1 MFPDVLS
8 QSVGKHD
15 LNLFLP
21 EIRRYFMIRI
31 LTDSAS
37 DILPAEAE
45 QLGVTVIPLNVTLE
59 DGTVL
64 RDGVDMTPSAYYE
77 ILAGCRKLPTTSQP
91 SPELFENFFLEAAAA
106 GDEVIG
112 IFLSHALPG
121 TYQCAKL
128 AADMANVD
136 NVHFVDSGHVCLSEA
151 LLVRLAV
158 QLRDSGKTA
167 GQIAA
172 ILEHAKEHLHL
183 VAAIDDLKYLRKG
196 GRLPAA
202 VAVAGGM
209 LGIKPLITI
218 KEGKVAMAGK
228 ARGLP
233 GAYVA
238 LFKKVEELGGIS
250 AAVPALAGYTLSARE
265 VQPIQTYLQDNL
277 QCAEP
282 LVRQIGCVIGTHAG
296 PGAFGLAFFDQGL
309 EL

>member
-1 MFPDVLS
+1 
-8 QSVGKHD
+8 
-15 LNLFLP
+15 
-21 EIRRYFMIRI
+21 MIRI

-112 IFLSHALPG
+112 IFLSHALSG

-136 NVHFVDSGHVCLSEA
+136 NVLFVDSGHVCLSEA
-151 LLVRLAV
+151 LLVRLAI

-218 KEGKVAMAGK
+218 QDGKVAMAGK

-238 LFKKVEELGGIS
+238 LFKKIEEMGGIS
-250 AAVPALAGYTLSARE
+250 PAFPALAGYTVSPRE
-265 VQPIQTYLQDNL
+265 VTPIQTYLRDNL
-277 QCAEP
+277 QQEDL

-296 PGAFGLAFFDQGL
+296 PGAFGIAFFDKAL
-309 EL
+309 TLDL

>member
-1 MFPDVLS
+1 
-8 QSVGKHD
+8 
-15 LNLFLP
+15 
-21 EIRRYFMIRI
+21 MIRI

-112 IFLSHALPG
+112 IFLSHALSG

-136 NVHFVDSGHVCLSEA
+136 NVLFVDSGHVCLSEA

-218 KEGKVAMAGK
+218 QNGKVAMAGK

-238 LFKKVEELGGIS
+238 LFKEVEEMGGINP
-250 AAVPALAGYTLSARE
+250 AFPALAGYTVSPRE
-265 VQPIQTYLQDNL
+265 VTPIQTYLRDNL
-277 QCAEP
+277 QQEAL

-296 PGAFGLAFFDQGL
+296 PGAFGIAFFDKTL
-309 EL
+309 TLDL

>member
-1 MFPDVLS
+1 
-8 QSVGKHD
+8 
-15 LNLFLP
+15 
-21 EIRRYFMIRI
+21 MIRI

-64 RDGVDMTPSAYYE
+64 RDGIDKTPSEYYALLKE
-77 ILAGCRKLPTTSQP
+77 CHKLPTTSQP
-91 SPELFENFFLEAAAA
+91 SPELFERFYQDAAAA
-106 GDEVIG
+106 GDEV
-112 IFLSHALPG
+112 
-121 TYQCAKL
+121 
-128 AADMANVD
+128 
-136 NVHFVDSGHVCLSEA
+136 
-151 LLVRLAV
+151 LVRLAV
-158 QLRDSGKTA
+158 QLRAA
-167 GQIAA
+167 GRTLVQIATD
-172 ILEHAKEHLHL
+172 LEHAKEHLHL

>member
-1 MFPDVLS
+1 
-8 QSVGKHD
+8 
-15 LNLFLP
+15 
-21 EIRRYFMIRI
+21 MIRI

-64 RDGVDMTPSAYYE
+64 RDSVDMTPSAYYE

-112 IFLSHALPG
+112 IFLSHALSG

-136 NVHFVDSGHVCLSEA
+136 NVLFVDSGHVCLSEA

-218 KEGKVAMAGK
+218 QDGKVAMAGK

-238 LFKKVEELGGIS
+238 LFKKVEEMGGIN
-250 AAVPALAGYTLSARE
+250 PAFPAMAGYTVSPRE
-265 VQPIQTYLQDNL
+265 VTPIQTYLRDNL
-277 QCAEP
+277 QQEDL

-296 PGAFGLAFFDQGL
+296 PGAFGIAFFDKAL
-309 EL
+309 TLDL

>member
-1 MFPDVLS
+1 
-8 QSVGKHD
+8 
-15 LNLFLP
+15 
-21 EIRRYFMIRI
+21 MIRI

-112 IFLSHALPG
+112 IFLSHALSG

-136 NVHFVDSGHVCLSEA
+136 NVLFVDSGHVCLSEA

-218 KEGKVAMAGK
+218 QDGKVAMAGK

-238 LFKKVEELGGIS
+238 LFKKVEEMGGIN
-250 AAVPALAGYTLSARE
+250 PAFPAMAGYTVSPRE
-265 VQPIQTYLQDNL
+265 VTPIQTYLRDNL
-277 QCAEP
+277 QQEDL

-296 PGAFGLAFFDQGL
+296 PGAFGIAFFDKTL
-309 EL
+309 TLDL

>member
-1 MFPDVLS
+1 
-8 QSVGKHD
+8 
-15 LNLFLP
+15 
-21 EIRRYFMIRI
+21 MIRI

-64 RDGVDMTPSAYYE
+64 RDGVDLTPTEYYARM
-77 ILAGCRKLPTTSQP
+77 AGCKKLPTTSQP
-91 SPELFENFFLEAAAA
+91 SPELFERFFTEAAAA
-106 GDEVIG
+106 GDEVVG
-112 IFLSHALPG
+112 IFLSHALSG
-121 TYQCAKL
+121 TWQCAKL
-128 AADMANVD
+128 AADLANVD
-136 NVHFVDSGHVCLSEA
+136 NVLFVDSANVCLGEG

-158 QLRDSGKTA
+158 QLRAA
-167 GQIAA
+167 GRTLVQIATD
-172 ILEHAKEHLHL
+172 LEHAKEHLHL

-218 KEGKVAMAGK
+218 KDGKVAMAGK

-238 LFKKVEELGGIS
+238 LFKKIDELGGVHPDFE
-250 AAVPALAGYTLSARE
+250 AVAGYSTGLRE
-265 VQPIQTYLQDNL
+265 VQPIENYFRDNL
-277 QCAEP
+277 HMDAP
-282 LVRQIGCVIGTHAG
+282 LVQQIGCVIGTHAG
-296 PGAFGLAFFDQGL
+296 PGAFGLAFFDKGL
-309 EL
+309 DL